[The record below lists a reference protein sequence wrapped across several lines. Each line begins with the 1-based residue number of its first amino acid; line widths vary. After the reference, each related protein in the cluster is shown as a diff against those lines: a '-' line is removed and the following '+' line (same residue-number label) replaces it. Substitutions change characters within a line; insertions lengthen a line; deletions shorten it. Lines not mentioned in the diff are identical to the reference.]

1 MSLLTALAI
10 MLSAA
15 QAPAA
20 AAPAAP
26 PAASPATPS
35 PAAASAEQWLGL
47 VDRGL
52 YADSWDQAGT
62 MLKTQMGKPGW
73 AGAVEP
79 VRRPLGAVVSRKL
92 KSETPTHSLPG
103 VPDGDYDVIQFETDF
118 AGNHKTTESIFVAHE
133 ATGWKVDGY
142 FIKPA
147 AN

>member
-1 MSLLTALAI
+1 MSLVTALSI

-15 QAPAA
+15 QAA
-20 AAPAAP
+20 AAPASP
-26 PAASPATPS
+26 PAASPAVTS
-35 PAAASAEQWLGL
+35 PAVASAEQWLGL

-73 AGAVEP
+73 AAAVEP

-103 VPDGDYDVIQFETDF
+103 VPDGDYDVAQFETDF
-118 AGNHKTTESIFVAHE
+118 AGNHKAIETIFLARE
-133 ATGWKVDGY
+133 AAGWKVDGY
-142 FIKPA
+142 FVKPA